1 MTESSLRAQKLP
13 VLEVEDL
20 AVSLPPGGD
29 RPNAV
34 EHVSFTVNEGEV
46 TCLIGESGSGKSV
59 IASTVMGLL
68 PKGLAPAEGSVKL
81 LGMDLFRRTPD
92 EIRRLRGAKMAMV
105 FQEPMTALNPVM
117 TCGDQMDELL
127 RAHVPMGPYER
138 RIRILDLFE
147 EVRLPDPPRIFRS
160 YPHQL
165 SGGQRQRIVI
175 AMALLLKPDLLIC
188 DEPTT
193 ALDVTTQA
201 SILKLILELQKKNGT
216 AVLFITHDFGV
227 VSEIADQ
234 VVVLELGKQIETGPA
249 NAVLQHP
256 KEPYT
261 QKLINAVPELKPRR
275 RPPVDGN
282 PTLLEAKNVV
292 KTYTLGGFFT
302 GRVKVRALKGVSV
315 RLRRG
320 ETIGIVG
327 ESGSGKSSFARSIAR
342 LIDPTSGEVWVNGEN
357 VAAAPKRK
365 LHGLRRRLQVVFQDP
380 YRSLDPRMTVGES
393 IVEGPVNFGVP
404 KEEAWKRAQEFMK
417 IVRLSPDAL
426 NRYPNQF
433 SGGQRQRISIARALA
448 CEPEILICDEAVS
461 ALDVSVQ
468 ADILKLLE
476 EIQVKLGIG
485 ILFVTH
491 DLRVASQIC
500 DDVIVIRRGECV
512 ESGHVQ
518 DVFFHPQHEYTKSL
532 IAAAPGTNY
541 PFGRTAHLF

>member
-13 VLEVEDL
+13 VLEVENL

-29 RPNAV
+29 RRNAV

-193 ALDVTTQA
+193 ALDV
-201 SILKLILELQKKNGT
+201 
-216 AVLFITHDFGV
+216 
-227 VSEIADQ
+227 
-234 VVVLELGKQIETGPA
+234 
-249 NAVLQHP
+249 
-256 KEPYT
+256 
-261 QKLINAVPELKPRR
+261 
-275 RPPVDGN
+275 
-282 PTLLEAKNVV
+282 
-292 KTYTLGGFFT
+292 
-302 GRVKVRALKGVSV
+302 
-315 RLRRG
+315 
-320 ETIGIVG
+320 
-327 ESGSGKSSFARSIAR
+327 
-342 LIDPTSGEVWVNGEN
+342 
-357 VAAAPKRK
+357 
-365 LHGLRRRLQVVFQDP
+365 
-380 YRSLDPRMTVGES
+380 
-393 IVEGPVNFGVP
+393 
-404 KEEAWKRAQEFMK
+404 
-417 IVRLSPDAL
+417 
-426 NRYPNQF
+426 
-433 SGGQRQRISIARALA
+433 
-448 CEPEILICDEAVS
+448 
-461 ALDVSVQ
+461 SVQ

>member
-1 MTESSLRAQKLP
+1 MTQDPILSVRGLQIRFGLRGRTLHAIRDI
-13 VLEVEDL
+13 DL
-20 AVSLPPGGD
+20 DLY
-29 RPNAV
+29 R
-34 EHVSFTVNEGEV
+34 GEV
-46 TCLIGESGSGKSV
+46 LALVGESGSGKSV
-59 IASTVMGLL
+59 FTKSFMGLL
-68 PKGLAPAEGSVKL
+68 DANGSITGGSIDYYPTPGCAPLHLAALKTEKEWLTVRG
-81 LGMDLFRRTPD
+81 R
-92 EIRRLRGAKMAMV
+92 EIAMV
-105 FQEPMTALNPVM
+105 MQDPMTSLNPLKTIGEQITEAV
-117 TCGDQMDELL
+117 TLHQGLKGAAAREKTLEYL
-127 RAHVPMGPYER
+127 RDVG
-138 RIRILDLFE
+138 IS
-147 EVRLPDPPRIFRS
+147 DPALRYKQ
-160 YPHQL
+160 YPHEF
-165 SGGQRQRIVI
+165 SGGMRQRVVI
-175 AMALLLKPDLLIC
+175 AIALACNPKILLC

-327 ESGSGKSSFARSIAR
+327 ESGSGKSTFARSIAR

-365 LHGLRRRLQVVFQDP
+365 LHGLRRRLQVVFQNP

-468 ADILKLLE
+468 D
-476 EIQVKLGIG
+476 
-485 ILFVTH
+485 
-491 DLRVASQIC
+491 R
-500 DDVIVIRRGECV
+500 
-512 ESGHVQ
+512 
-518 DVFFHPQHEYTKSL
+518 KSVV
-532 IAAAPGTNY
+532 
-541 PFGRTAHLF
+541 